1 MDDTSGF
8 TRYEL
13 IADFYDEMFDSD
25 GHPHEA
31 SRRLSQAL
39 AQLAP
44 EELEKLQEGV
54 YRRFLHEGIT
64 FTVLGAESSEQIIPI
79 DCVPRIL
86 TAVES

>member
-13 IADFYDEMFDSD
+13 SADFYDEMFDSD

-54 YRRFLHEGIT
+54 YRRFLHERIT
-64 FTVLGAESSEQIIPI
+64 FTVLGLNPVNRSFPSTVCRAY
-79 DCVPRIL
+79 
-86 TAVES
+86 

>member
-13 IADFYDEMFDSD
+13 SADFYDEMFDSD

-64 FTVLGAESSEQIIPI
+64 FTVLGLNPVNRSFPSTVCRAY
-79 DCVPRIL
+79 
-86 TAVES
+86 

>member
-13 IADFYDEMFDSD
+13 SAEFYDEMFDSD

-44 EELEKLQEGV
+44 EELEKLQGGSIDV
-54 YRRFLHEGIT
+54 SSTRGSPLLYWGLNPVNRSFPS
-64 FTVLGAESSEQIIPI
+64 TVCRAY
-79 DCVPRIL
+79 
-86 TAVES
+86 

>member
-13 IADFYDEMFDSD
+13 STDFYDEMFDSD

-44 EELEKLQEGV
+44 EELEKLPGGG
-54 YRRFLHEGIT
+54 LST
-64 FTVLGAESSEQIIPI
+64 FP
-79 DCVPRIL
+79 PRGDHL
-86 TAVES
+86 YCTGG